1 MTTVALA
8 PTSTA
13 SFPDGGG
20 HWWVYLQYVLG
31 LRDLGCRVLWLE
43 RCPADINAATEARA
57 RRTLAKWG
65 FRPDEVLLYTV
76 TGSGAGAADSAGS
89 DHEVRLTWLPAPNG
103 TVLAT
108 PANADMVL
116 NFDYD
121 TPQELLDRTG
131 RSVLVDIDPGLMQS
145 WWAAGLI
152 NPARHDLW
160 VTTGETVGTPLALFP
175 RSGTEW
181 GHVEWHHIRPPV
193 HLPSWPVVDEP
204 DCGAFTTVTSWWG
217 DEWLTMG
224 DGSVMENNKRVGFL
238 PYVGLAARTPSR
250 LELAAYFGEPG
261 QDDGPIDGP
270 PPPVT
275 AENVGGDRAD
285 VVALLAA
292 GWRLRRSRAVAGTP
306 EQYRR
311 YVQGSRGEFSCA
323 KPSCLLFQNAWI
335 SDRTLC
341 YLASGRPAVV
351 EFTGPSSVLSVDAG
365 LLRFRSQD
373 EAVDSMARVEADYRR
388 HRRAARDLVEA
399 RFSAHDTLTSL
410 LNLALSSVP
419 GSAVDPARSAPS
431 SRLGPS

>member
-1 MTTVALA
+1 VTTVALA
-8 PTSTA
+8 PTSAA

-20 HWWVYLQYVLG
+20 HWWVYLQYALG

-43 RCPADINAATEARA
+43 RCPPDMNADTVARVHRILA
-57 RRTLAKWG
+57 RWG

-76 TGSGAGAADSAGS
+76 TESEAGAADSAGS

-103 TVLAT
+103 TVSTT
-108 PANADMVL
+108 PGDADVML

-121 TPQELLDRTG
+121 TPQSVLDQAG

-145 WWAAGLI
+145 WWTAGLVT
-152 NPARHDLW
+152 PGRHDLW

-175 RSGTEW
+175 DCG
-181 GHVEWHHIRPPV
+181 VVWHHIKPPV
-193 HLPSWPVVDEP
+193 HLPAWPVVDQP
-204 DCGAFTTVTSWWG
+204 DRGLYTTVTTWWG
-217 DEWLTMG
+217 REWLSMA
-224 DGSVMENNKRVGFL
+224 DGTVLDNNKRAGFL
-238 PYVGLAARTPSR
+238 PYFELPTRVPCR

-261 QDDGPIDGP
+261 RGEGRGEGPIP
-270 PPPVT
+270 PITPIT
-275 AENVGGDRAD
+275 VGGDGDD
-285 VVALLAA
+285 VTALLAA
-292 GWRLRRSRAVAGTP
+292 GWRLRRSRAVAATP

-311 YVQGSRGEFSCA
+311 YVQTSRGEFSCA
-323 KPSCLLFQNAWI
+323 KPSCGLFQNAWI

-351 EFTGPSSVLSVDAG
+351 EYTGPSTLLSVDAG

-373 EAVDSMARVEADYRR
+373 EAVDALARVEADYRR
-388 HRRAARDLVEA
+388 HRRAARELVEA

-431 SRLGPS
+431 SRFGSS